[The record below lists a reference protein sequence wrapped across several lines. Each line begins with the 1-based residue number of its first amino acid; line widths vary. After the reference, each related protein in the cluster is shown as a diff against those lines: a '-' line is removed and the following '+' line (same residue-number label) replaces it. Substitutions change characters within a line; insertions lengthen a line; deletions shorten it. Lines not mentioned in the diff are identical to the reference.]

1 MHYAEIDSYRRFNHP
16 SKRLVSHV
24 VRVLATR
31 RNTAHIEARRAN
43 GQIVRKFVKLS
54 RLRFLVNKGE

>member
-1 MHYAEIDSYRRFNHP
+1 MMRYAEINTYRRFNHP
-16 SKRLVSHV
+16 SKCLISRV

-43 GQIVRKFVKLS
+43 GQIVRKFVKLN
-54 RLRFLVNKGE
+54 RLRFL